1 MSKIPTS
8 KEILD
13 KHKYLVRVET
23 DNSLIE
29 DPVPRAMI
37 EFAKLHVQA
46 ALEAATANA
55 EADFEPMNWL
65 AEQHCNTPF
74 IQGED
79 YEIGIS
85 RQSIL
90 QSYPLE
96 NIK

>member
-1 MSKIPTS
+1 MTKIPTAEEFIKDAQQNPS
-8 KEILD
+8 KGWTAR
-13 KHKYLVRVET
+13 KMLV
-23 DNSLIE
+23 
-29 DPVPRAMI
+29 
-37 EFAKLHVQA
+37 EFAKLHVKA
-46 ALEAATANA
+46 ALKAATANA